1 MRLIIHHWDAD
12 GVCSAAIT
20 AKVFE
25 DAEVEWQS
33 CTPPIGRFELDD
45 RVLKLVGRAARI
57 YFLDLNMV
65 DAVKGMN
72 KPIVFIDHHNQERI
86 QKRNV
91 IHVNPVLDGNST
103 PSASWVVSSYF
114 SCWNHL
120 SAIGAVG
127 DLGMKLFSTEF
138 GPLAEK
144 LLIKHG
150 ISKSDALKIVNLI
163 DSSYIMMD
171 RKGVEESVAFLAF
184 ASPSEL
190 LEREEWIKNLERI
203 ENEIDKAFSNLKG
216 KDIAWIEFSSHL
228 NIISKVARRAVW
240 EKKFNAAIVINK
252 DFNGLAQLYIRLKE
266 PSSRLLKLIS
276 ELRAKGFNAGGKEEV
291 VGVVCQKDRIDD
303 LIKAVK
309 EVFG

>member
-1 MRLIIHHWDAD
+1 MKLIIHHWDAD
-12 GVCSAAIT
+12 GLCSAAIT
-20 AKVFE
+20 ARVFE
-25 DAEVEWQS
+25 DEGVEWEN

-45 RVLKLVGRAARI
+45 RILKLIDRAEEV

-65 DAVKGMN
+65 DAVERISKLV
-72 KPIVFIDHHNQERI
+72 IFIDHHHQERI
-86 QKRNV
+86 QRKNV

-114 SCWNHL
+114 SHWNHL

-138 GPLAEK
+138 GASAEK
-144 LLIKHG
+144 LLLKHG

-203 ENEIDKAFSNLKG
+203 ENEIDKAFSNLEG

-228 NIISKVARRAVW
+228 NIISKVARKAVW

-252 DFNGLAQLYIRLKE
+252 DFNGLAQLYVRLKE
-266 PSSRLLKLIS
+266 PSPRLLKLIS
-276 ELRAKGFNAGGKEEV
+276 ELKAKGFNAGGKEEV
-291 VGVVCQKDRIDD
+291 MGVVCPRNRIDD